1 MAPHL
6 FHSSFCIYL
15 YRGISYAHYVKDGR
29 SFVMKNYWVDVNN
42 SRRVVL
48 VKEGEEMVAA
58 SSSDNY

>member
-1 MAPHL
+1 M
-6 FHSSFCIYL
+6 
-15 YRGISYAHYVKDGR
+15 
-29 SFVMKNYWVDVNN
+29 MKNYWVDVNN